1 MNQEEEELTYGE
13 ICAAREEILD
23 NIDRPERHNIN
34 IANRPPR
41 SIDPLSPRNL
51 EHMETN
57 VGKSNYSKKT
67 IQPWEIID
75 EYELD
80 FYEGNVLKYLLRTKG
95 SRKEDL
101 EKIQH
106 YIVKMLAD
114 LKE

>member
-1 MNQEEEELTYGE
+1 MKQEEELTYGE
-13 ICAAREEILD
+13 IAKAREEILD

-34 IANRPPR
+34 PANRPVR
-41 SIDPLSPRNL
+41 NEDPLSPRNL
-51 EHMETN
+51 DHMKSN
-57 VGKSNYSKKT
+57 VGKSNYSKKK